1 MIEIKEVK
9 GRRMLKQFIDFPT
22 KLYKDCPYFTPY
34 LYEDEVNNLTPK
46 KNPAFS
52 YCDFKLFLAYQD
64 KKIVGRIC
72 GIINHFANNK
82 YNQKRVRFN
91 RIDMIDDIEV
101 TKALIHAV
109 EEFGLAYGM
118 EEICGPLG
126 YSDQDKEGML
136 IKGFDQLNM
145 FVTFYTHEYYIH
157 HMQALGFVEDARWKE
172 YKIFFPKE
180 VDPKIRRLS
189 EFVQKKYKLHLQKIR
204 SKRELKKKDIIE
216 VLKLMNVCYA
226 NLYGYVPIEEKH
238 MMHLAGEY
246 FPLLH
251 LDYLQLVRDENEK
264 LVAFGLMIPTPVKAL
279 KKHNGHLYPFGFID
293 FLHDLKHAKV
303 LDMLLV
309 AVDPAYQ
316 SSGAMAI
323 IFEKAIENAIKNKME
338 HAETGPELEYND
350 KVQSLW
356 KSFDHECHKERVCFV
371 KKIGA

>member
-1 MIEIKEVK
+1 
-9 GRRMLKQFIDFPT
+9 
-22 KLYKDCPYFTPY
+22 
-34 LYEDEVNNLTPK
+34 
-46 KNPAFS
+46 
-52 YCDFKLFLAYQD
+52 
-64 KKIVGRIC
+64 
-72 GIINHFANNK
+72 
-82 YNQKRVRFN
+82 
-91 RIDMIDDIEV
+91 
-101 TKALIHAV
+101 
-109 EEFGLAYGM
+109 
-118 EEICGPLG
+118 
-126 YSDQDKEGML
+126 
-136 IKGFDQLNM
+136 
-145 FVTFYTHEYYIH
+145 
-157 HMQALGFVEDARWKE
+157 
-172 YKIFFPKE
+172 
-180 VDPKIRRLS
+180 
-189 EFVQKKYKLHLQKIR
+189 
-204 SKRELKKKDIIE
+204 
-216 VLKLMNVCYA
+216 
-226 NLYGYVPIEEKH
+226 